1 MFLHLKN
8 PSLNSAGNI
17 DMIDISIRFFCH
29 GESNMGEAQ
38 EDALKQD
45 SPQPAKS
52 LETSVSQ
59 SEGNTPALC
68 EETDP
73 EREQAKDESSS
84 PSASPAHSSRPASL
98 GLGVFSWS
106 GSTRE
111 LKKSASHPP
120 TVTTE
125 RHRSSTPSGL
135 STLQQFHR
143 KKGSFSWEGSG
154 LSLSSSP
161 VEGTEDAEKSPGS
174 PPSQDSAYFSQSSSI
189 SAVVEDTPVTE
200 DNSDKVRIYFDPF
213 MFDIVNHK
221 IIFYPKM
228 KMLSSFT
235 NPHCLSIYSPIQWN
249 RCYKTGQCFPK
260 AS

>member
-1 MFLHLKN
+1 MFLHLQN
-8 PSLNSAGNI
+8 PSLNSAGNN
-17 DMIDISIRFFCH
+17 DMIDISIRFFGH

-45 SPQPAKS
+45 SSQPAKS

-59 SEGNTPALC
+59 SEENTPALC
-68 EETDP
+68 QDPDP
-73 EREQAKDESSS
+73 EREQAKDELSS
-84 PSASPAHSSRPASL
+84 PSTSPAHSSRPASL

-111 LKKSASHPP
+111 LKSASHPP
-120 TVTTE
+120 TVTTD

-143 KKGSFSWEGSG
+143 KKGSFSCVGSG

-189 SAVVEDTPVTE
+189 SAGVEDSLVTE
-200 DNSDKVRIYFDPF
+200 DNSDKVRKCIL
-213 MFDIVNHK
+213 IHSCL
-221 IIFYPKM
+221 I
-228 KMLSSFT
+228 LST
-235 NPHCLSIYSPIQWN
+235 I
-249 RCYKTGQCFPK
+249 K
-260 AS
+260 